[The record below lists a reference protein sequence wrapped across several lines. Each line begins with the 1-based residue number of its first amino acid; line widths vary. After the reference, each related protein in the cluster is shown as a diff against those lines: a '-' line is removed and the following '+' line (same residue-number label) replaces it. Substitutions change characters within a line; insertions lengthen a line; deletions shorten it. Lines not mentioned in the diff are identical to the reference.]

1 MRQRTL
7 LLPLLVL
14 VGALVLAGCGI
25 SNDAGPR
32 DVPQADRIDL
42 SGGGDLVGG
51 EATGTARIYLLAPSG
66 SGRNTTLQPVA
77 RNVAEQPTNVLVAL
91 FSGPN
96 TDEISKQYR
105 TAIPSGTHLLTA
117 KLLAHTLRVDVSKD
131 LLQVS
136 GDDLVDALAQI
147 VFTASELDGVDSV
160 QLLVEGV
167 AQQWPAG
174 NGELQS
180 APLTTYD
187 FPGRVATSQP
197 AYPAFPTPDQP

>member
-1 MRQRTL
+1 MRHRALLVTL
-7 LLPLLVL
+7 L
-14 VGALVLAGCGI
+14 GALVLAGCGI
-25 SNDAGPR
+25 GNDAGPR
-32 DVPQADRIDL
+32 DVPQADRRDL
-42 SGGGDLVGG
+42 SAGADLVGG

-66 SGRNTTLQPVA
+66 SGRSTTLQPVA
-77 RNVAEQPTNVLVAL
+77 RDVAEQPFTVLAAL

-105 TAIPSGTHLLTA
+105 TAIPSGTRLLNA
-117 KLLAHTLRVDVSKD
+117 RPQGRTLRVDVSKD

-147 VFTASELDGVDSV
+147 VFTASELDQVQSV
-160 QLLVEGV
+160 QLLVEGGV
-167 AQQWPAG
+167 QQWPAG

-180 APLTTYD
+180 APLTVYD

-197 AYPAFPTPDQP
+197 AYPAFPTPNQP